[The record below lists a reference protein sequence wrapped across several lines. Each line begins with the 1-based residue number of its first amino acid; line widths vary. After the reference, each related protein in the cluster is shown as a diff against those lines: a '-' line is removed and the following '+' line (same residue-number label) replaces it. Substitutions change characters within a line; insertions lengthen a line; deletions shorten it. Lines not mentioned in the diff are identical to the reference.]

1 MNINT
6 PSSGSLHRARPK
18 RKTNK
23 AALRAAK
30 RPINPAGRCAQKPR
44 FTYLLNLCGL
54 PPLTA
59 HTKNTMAMAPHHQ
72 QPADLAAIKDVD
84 ADLDH
89 DGEGNIV
96 LPKSH
101 AKSSAGW

>member
-1 MNINT
+1 
-6 PSSGSLHRARPK
+6 
-18 RKTNK
+18 
-23 AALRAAK
+23 
-30 RPINPAGRCAQKPR
+30 
-44 FTYLLNLCGL
+44 
-54 PPLTA
+54 
-59 HTKNTMAMAPHHQ
+59 MAMAPHHQ